1 VLGVP
6 SHRRIT
12 IRRCAAETHGQ
23 ASVELV
29 AAVPIVLLVGLALWQ
44 ASLAGH
50 AMWMCANAARVAAR
64 ADVVDRDVRKAA
76 LSALPRTLE
85 RGMTVRRRGA
95 RVRVAVRVPLVVH
108 SSRSPLTV
116 AATASLGGPQ

>member
-1 VLGVP
+1 MLGVP
-6 SHRRIT
+6 SRPRIT
-12 IRRCAAETHGQ
+12 LRRCAADADGQ

-44 ASLAGH
+44 AALAGH

-85 RGMTVRRRGA
+85 RGMRVQRRGT

>member
-1 VLGVP
+1 VP
-6 SHRRIT
+6 SRPRIFL
-12 IRRCAAETHGQ
+12 RRCVADHRGQ

-29 AAVPIVLLVGLALWQ
+29 AAVPLVLLIGLAVWQ
-44 ASLAGH
+44 ATLAGH
-50 AMWMCANAARVAAR
+50 ALWMCANAARVAAR
-64 ADVVDRDVRKAA
+64 ADAVDRDARNAA

-85 RGMTVRRRGA
+85 RGAVVKRNGTRI
-95 RVRVAVRVPLVVH
+95 RVAVRVPLVLH